1 MVGIKAAKAAT
12 KVGIIAPHGHGILPK
27 TVHQHGL
34 TTHTTMHAAKAAKAT
49 NVKRHG
55 TDQHGLPTNP
65 T

>member
-1 MVGIKAAKAAT
+1 MVGVTAAKAAT
-12 KVGIIAPHGHGILPK
+12 KVGIIAPHVDGILPI
-27 TVHQHGL
+27 TVHHHGL
-34 TTHTTMHAAKAAKAT
+34 TKHTTMHAAKPAKAT